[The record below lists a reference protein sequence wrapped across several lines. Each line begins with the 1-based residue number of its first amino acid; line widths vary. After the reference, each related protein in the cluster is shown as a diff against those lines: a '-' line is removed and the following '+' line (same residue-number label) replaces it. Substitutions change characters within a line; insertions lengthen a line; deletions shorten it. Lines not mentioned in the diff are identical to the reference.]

1 MKETILETKQDTIGG
16 KYPIFYR
23 NGQVRYREIPI
34 SGLISYL
41 MDDYEQFAT
50 NEELG
55 LAAAGT
61 ARTTNLTNY
70 NIIAERKFREKVL
83 NWLNDGK
90 PKLFRSM
97 TEGAFIVRLMNVSL
111 SPNDTVGRMIWTFSA
126 TAYEIDENTYDNLKK
141 HKLIETEEEE

>member
-1 MKETILETKQDTIGG
+1 
-16 KYPIFYR
+16 
-23 NGQVRYREIPI
+23 
-34 SGLISYL
+34 

-55 LAAAGT
+55 LVAADT

-97 TEGAFIVRLMNVSL
+97 TEGTFIVRLMNVSL

-141 HKLIETEEEE
+141 HKLIEIEEEE